1 MPAAARWFRVI
12 ALVEAVSWTALLV
25 AMFLKWVLQVETP
38 HEGGVPVVGP
48 VHGVGF
54 VVYLLSTV
62 WAARVLRWRWW
73 VALVG
78 LAAGFPPFGTVVF
91 ERWVQRRGWL
101 TPPAARASRT
111 TAAAAQ
117 G

>member
-25 AMFLKWVLQVETP
+25 AMFLKWVLHVQTP

-48 VHGVGF
+48 IHGVGF
-54 VVYLLSTV
+54 VVYLLS
-62 WAARVLRWRWW
+62 VLW
-73 VALVG
+73 VAVTLKWPLKTTAIG
-78 LAAGFPPFGTVVF
+78 LAAGVPPFGTVVF
-91 ERWVQRRGWL
+91 ERHVQRRGL
-101 TPPAARASRT
+101 LSRRTSRT
-111 TAAAAQ
+111 TATAAQ